1 METREKSVTTIDL
14 TRIFHAFKVYY
25 KGIIGWSVI
34 GLIVTLAI
42 ATFFVTPKY
51 SSTVDLLV
59 NQKADN
65 TQAQYATQQA
75 DLGAINTYKDVLK
88 KSVILNPVL
97 KEQRKVNNYR
107 GSLGSLQNSV
117 EISNAQ
123 DSQVIGVNVKDKNAY
138 VAADIANNI
147 ADEFTKKI
155 KKMMKVDNVTIVT
168 KARADNKAVSPNKK
182 LFSLVGIALGFLI
195 GVAIALLREFLN
207 NTIQDDDM
215 LKDELGLVS
224 LGHIYH
230 IKKDDHSFRAVQVI
244 QNNHSGEN
252 GVGSFGRRR
261 V

>member
-1 METREKSVTTIDL
+1 MDKKENLSDTIDL

-25 KGIIGWSVI
+25 KGIVGWSI
-34 GLIVTLAI
+34 LGLLI
-42 ATFFVTPKY
+42 ALFTALFFITPKY
-51 SSTVDLLV
+51 NSTVDLLV

-97 KEQRKVNNYR
+97 KEQRKLNNYK
-107 GSLGSLQNSV
+107 GSLSDLQDSV

-123 DSQVIGVNVKDKNAY
+123 DSQVISVTVKNKNAY

-147 ADEFTKKI
+147 ADVFTKKI
-155 KKMMKVDNVTIVT
+155 QKMMKVDNVTIVT
-168 KARADNKAVSPNKK
+168 KAKVDHKVVFPNKK
-182 LFSLVGIALGFLI
+182 LFSVIGLLVGFLI
-195 GVAIALLREFLN
+195 GVTVALLREFLN
-207 NTIQDDDM
+207 STVQNDT
-215 LKDELGLVS
+215 LLTDELNLVS

-230 IKKDDHSFRAVQVI
+230 IKKDDHSFRAVQVVER
-244 QNNHSGEN
+244 NANSSSVSN
-252 GVGSFGRRR
+252 KSLRRR